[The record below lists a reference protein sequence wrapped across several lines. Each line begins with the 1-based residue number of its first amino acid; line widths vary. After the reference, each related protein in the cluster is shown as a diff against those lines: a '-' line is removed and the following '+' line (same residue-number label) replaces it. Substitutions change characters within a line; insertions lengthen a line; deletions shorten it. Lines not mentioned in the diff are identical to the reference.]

1 MQQFYR
7 RYKKNF
13 SQEILIFSN
22 ARKTYWAVL
31 IFFNLWLFSLFKPI
45 PKKYNRLRKNGR
57 DLSPSVSRNSYL
69 MHFINMLWYI
79 NILTVILS
87 FVAVKYIIYFLIYIL
102 NISLTLFGVTVY
114 FSYWRT
120 KWCTVISLMSSNNN
134 FCSLYFTEYCS

>member
-7 RYKKNF
+7 RYKKYF
-13 SQEILIFSN
+13 SQEILIFGN
-22 ARKTYWAVL
+22 ARKRYWAVL

-79 NILTVILS
+79 NISTVILS